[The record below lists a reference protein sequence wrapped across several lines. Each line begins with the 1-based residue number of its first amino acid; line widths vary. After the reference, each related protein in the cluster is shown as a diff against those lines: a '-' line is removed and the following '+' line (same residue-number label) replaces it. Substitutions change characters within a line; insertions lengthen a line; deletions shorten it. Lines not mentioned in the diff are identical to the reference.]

1 MRNTQLLPS
10 ILVLIATTSLGLG
23 LVGTSAGDDPVAEA
37 VHHKDRLESDL
48 VRDFDRQ
55 PTRILDFF
63 DVKRGQVVADLMAG
77 DGYYTEILSRVVGK
91 DGAVS
96 CQNTKI
102 PLRVFAEEPL
112 TARLADDHLSNVV
125 RLDTEFEDSGLTLEL
140 REVCLHL
147 LC

>member
-1 MRNTQLLPS
+1 
-10 ILVLIATTSLGLG
+10 
-23 LVGTSAGDDPVAEA
+23 
-37 VHHKDRLESDL
+37 
-48 VRDFDRQ
+48 
-55 PTRILDFF
+55 
-63 DVKRGQVVADLMAG
+63 MAG

-102 PLRVFAEEPL
+102 PLRVFAEEPP